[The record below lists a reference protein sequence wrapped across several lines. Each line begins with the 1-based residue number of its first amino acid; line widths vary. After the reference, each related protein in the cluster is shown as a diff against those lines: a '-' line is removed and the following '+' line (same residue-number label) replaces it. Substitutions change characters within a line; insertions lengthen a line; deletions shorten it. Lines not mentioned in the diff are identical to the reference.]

1 MLVNRS
7 NASLLIVD
15 IQEKLFSKIN
25 CNETIL
31 KHILILLESFSK
43 LKLPV
48 IYTEQYPSGLGTTIP
63 QIKEYFEESESTFN
77 KFEKT
82 TFSCFPFEEYKEKN
96 KYITTNQVL
105 IVGIEAH
112 ICVLQTAIDL
122 KSLGF
127 QVFILEDCVGSRN
140 EESKLL
146 AIERARQANISIVN
160 TEMVIFELLRDSKHQ
175 HFKFL
180 SRLIK

>member
-105 IVGIEAH
+105 IVGIEA
-112 ICVLQTAIDL
+112 INTFNL
-122 KSLGF
+122 KIYNRWGVKIYEINSPFESWDGF
-127 QVFILEDCVGSRN
+127 YNGKVSDSGVYNFHLDFSFGSGKKGSRQGT
-140 EESKLL
+140 
-146 AIERARQANISIVN
+146 I
-160 TEMVIFELLRDSKHQ
+160 T
-175 HFKFL
+175 
-180 SRLIK
+180 LIR